1 MKKTIQI
8 GVVVSL
14 VGVVSTLA
22 LIALFNNTIQPA
34 QVDAVARTNAL
45 WILFGTILIG
55 GSAFAVLIAGTIFVL
70 RSDASEAKKMA
81 NKMLS
86 DLRRLAMVA
95 ERTTNAVVLTDEH
108 RKIVWANEGFTR
120 LTGYIVDE
128 VLGKTPGSFLQF
140 EKTSRDTVLKIRES
154 LNKKE
159 GFCGE
164 IFNRGKNGRE
174 YWVYIDVQPLFNDQG
189 VHIGFLAIESDV
201 TTLKQTTQA
210 LAEAREQT
218 EFALD
223 GGKLSV
229 WQWELDSN
237 TMLFDQRFYQIT
249 RCTPQT
255 GPQDG
260 NYWLNRIH
268 PDDVDQFNSIVEECI
283 SGARSYFENQ
293 FRLLAEDGSY
303 LWLMARG
310 RVAGQNESGKGNR
323 LMGTLVEITARKLA
337 EDALRESEAK
347 ASAIFNSS
355 IDAIMLLDELRVAD
369 CNQPAVAMFGFS
381 KKEELLGVHI
391 NELTPE
397 IQLSGR
403 RTDQLGLE
411 IKETLT
417 KFGQARF
424 EWTHLKH
431 DGSKFEVDV
440 SYSNLEIAGKPMQLS
455 IVRDISK
462 KKELERQLSQA
473 QKLES
478 IGQLAAGIA
487 HEVNTPMQCV
497 FSNVEYLRSSLTKI
511 FALIDTYRG
520 AIDQLDCDAG
530 LQASVRKA
538 EKDIHFE
545 DLRTDCLDAI
555 VESADASN
563 RVIEIVRAMK
573 TMSHPGTT
581 QLSATNLNSL
591 IKDAAVIAR
600 NRWKY
605 VAAFETELDESIG
618 EIPLLPA
625 QMSQVI
631 LNLIVN
637 AADAIVEKI
646 GAAPMTL
653 GQIKARSYR
662 SDDGI
667 VVEISDS
674 GIGMSDKTK
683 ERVFDPFFTTK
694 DVGKGTGQGLAIAY
708 DVIVRQHLGRISV
721 DSVPGNGST
730 FRVWL
735 PCQHAAIVPSQA
747 VNAATVSTSPVS
759 TSPVLA

>member
-1 MKKTIQI
+1 MKKTVQI
-8 GVVVSL
+8 IVAVSI
-14 VGVVSTLA
+14 VGVISTLA
-22 LIALFNNTIQPA
+22 LFALICNNVQPTPDVA
-34 QVDAVARTNAL
+34 FARTNAL
-45 WILFGTILIG
+45 WLLFGTMLIG
-55 GSAFAVLIAGTIFVL
+55 GSAFVALIASTIFVL
-70 RSDASEAKKMA
+70 RSDASEAKEVA
-81 NKMLS
+81 NNLLS

-108 RKIVWANEGFTR
+108 RKIVWTNEGFTR
-120 LTGYIVDE
+120 LTGYTAE
-128 VLGKTPGSFLQF
+128 EARGKSPGSFLQY
-140 EKTSRDTVLKIRES
+140 EKTERETVLKIRDS
-154 LNKKE
+154 LSKNE

-164 IFNRGKNGRE
+164 ILNRSKNGRE

-189 VHIGFLAIESDV
+189 THIGFLAIESDV

-229 WQWELDSN
+229 WQWDLDSN

-249 RCTPQT
+249 RCTPRT
-255 GPQDG
+255 GSQDG
-260 NYWLNRIH
+260 NYWLSRIH
-268 PDDVDQFNSIVEECI
+268 SDDVDQFNSIVDECI
-283 SGARSYFENQ
+283 SGSRSYFENQ

-323 LMGTLVEITARKLA
+323 LMGTLVEVTARKLA
-337 EDALRESEAK
+337 EEALRESEAK
-347 ASAIFNSS
+347 ASAIFSSS
-355 IDAIMLLDELRVAD
+355 IDAIMLLNELRVVD

-391 NELTPE
+391 NDLTPE

-403 RTDQLGLE
+403 RTDQLANE
-411 IKETLT
+411 INETLT

-424 EWTHLKH
+424 EWTHLKC

-440 SYSNLEIAGKPMQLS
+440 SFSDLEIAGKPMQLS
-455 IVRDISK
+455 IMRDISK

-497 FSNVEYLRSSLTKI
+497 FSNVEYLRSALTKI
-511 FALIDTYRG
+511 FSLVDTYRSV
-520 AIDQLDCDAG
+520 IDQLNCDVE
-530 LQASVRKA
+530 LQESVRIA
-538 EKDIHFE
+538 EKQCSYVE
-545 DLRTDCLDAI
+545 LRTDCLDAV
-555 VESADASN
+555 VESAEASN

-581 QLSATNLNSL
+581 QLSVTKINSL

-605 VAAFETELDESIG
+605 VAKFETELDESIG

-646 GAAPMTL
+646 GSAPMVL
-653 GQIKARSYR
+653 GQIRARTYR

-708 DVIVRQHLGRISV
+708 DVVVRQHLGRISV
-721 DSVPGNGST
+721 DSIEGSGST

-735 PCQHAAIVPSQA
+735 PYQHAAILPSQA
-747 VNAATVSTSPVS
+747 VDAAAISTSS
-759 TSPVLA
+759 VLA

>member
-8 GVVVSL
+8 GVVVSI

-22 LIALFNNTIQPA
+22 LIALLSITIPA
-34 QVDAVARTNAL
+34 QADTVAQTNTL
-45 WILFGTILIG
+45 GILYGTILIG
-55 GSAFAVLIAGTIFVL
+55 GSAFAALIAGVTFVL
-70 RSDASEAKKMA
+70 RSDASEAKQMA
-81 NKMLS
+81 NKMLR
-86 DLRRLAMVA
+86 DVRRLAMVA

-108 RKIVWANEGFTR
+108 RKIVWTNEGFTR
-120 LTGYIVDE
+120 LTGYTAEEAI
-128 VLGKTPGSFLQF
+128 GKTPGSFLQC
-140 EKTSRDTVLKIRES
+140 EKTSRETVHKIRES
-154 LNKKE
+154 LSKNQ

-164 IFNRGKNGRE
+164 ILNRGKNGIE
-174 YWVYIDVQPLFNDQG
+174 YWVYLDVQPLFDDQG
-189 VHIGFLAIESDV
+189 THIGFLAIESDV

-210 LAEAREQT
+210 LAEARVQT

-223 GGKLSV
+223 SGKLSI

-249 RCTPQT
+249 RCTPQI
-255 GPQDG
+255 GPQEG

-268 PDDVDQFNSIVEECI
+268 PDDVEQFDSIVEECV

-323 LMGTLVEITARKLA
+323 LMGTLVEITERMLA
-337 EDALRESEAK
+337 EEALRESEAK

-355 IDAIMLLDELRVAD
+355 IDAIMLLDGLRIVD
-369 CNQPAVAMFGFS
+369 CNLPAVAMFGFS
-381 KKEELLGVHI
+381 RKEELLGVHI

-403 RTDQLGLE
+403 RTDELGLE
-411 IKETLT
+411 IKETLI

-424 EWTHLKH
+424 EWTHLKS

-440 SYSNLEIAGKPMQLS
+440 SYSNLEIAGKLMQLS

-511 FALIDTYRG
+511 FALIDTYRA
-520 AIDQLDCDAG
+520 AIGQFKSDVAIQET
-530 LQASVRKA
+530 VRTA
-538 EKDIHFE
+538 EKQCRYE
-545 DLRTDCLDAI
+545 DLRTDCLDAV
-555 VESADASN
+555 VESAEASN

-573 TMSHPGTT
+573 TMSHPGTN

-605 VAAFETELDESIG
+605 VARFETELDDSIS

-646 GAAPMTL
+646 GSAPTTL
-653 GQIKARSYR
+653 GQIKARTYR
-662 SDDGI
+662 SNEGI
-667 VVEISDS
+667 MVEISDT
-674 GIGMSDKTK
+674 GIGMSDKTR

-708 DVIVRQHLGRISV
+708 DVVVRQHLGRISV

-735 PCQHAAIVPSQA
+735 PCQHATIVPSQS
-747 VNAATVSTSPVS
+747 VNAATISTSRVS